1 MGRMVNGCASA
12 RSIAAVVCAL
22 AIAGCAGLRTTET
35 ESIRT
40 YLLEVEAQFDRAEQA
55 KSMSIPLTLV
65 VSPPRASP
73 GYDTARMAFVRKP
86 MLLEYFAKNRWVEA
100 PAKMLGPLLVSALEQ
115 RTKFRAVVPAGGM
128 VKGDMRL
135 DTELI
140 LLQQEFT
147 TLPSRIHLRLRAQLI
162 EQANHRVV
170 ATRVF
175 DIFEDAPSDDPYGGV
190 AAANQALARLLAQL
204 ADFSATSG
212 PSHDNLT
219 R

>member
-1 MGRMVNGCASA
+1 MGHMVYGCASA
-12 RSIAAVVCAL
+12 KSFLAVACAL
-22 AIAGCAGLRTTET
+22 AIAGCTGLRTTET
-35 ESIRT
+35 ESIHT
-40 YLLEVEAQFDRAEQA
+40 YLLEAQFERAEQA
-55 KSMSIPLTLV
+55 KTVPLTLL
-65 VSPPRASP
+65 VSPPRAAP

-86 MLLEYFAKNRWVEA
+86 MLLEYFAKNRWAET

-128 VKGDMRL
+128 VKGDLRL

-162 EQANHRVV
+162 EQASHRVV

-175 DIFEDAPSDDPYGGV
+175 EIFEVAPSDDPYGGV
-190 AAANQALARLLAQL
+190 AAANRALARLFAQL

-219 R
+219 K

>member
-1 MGRMVNGCASA
+1 MGRMVYGCASA
-12 RSIAAVVCAL
+12 KSILAVACAL
-22 AIAGCAGLRTTET
+22 AIAGCTGLRTTET
-35 ESIRT
+35 ESIHT
-40 YLLEVEAQFDRAEQA
+40 YLLEAKFDQAEQA
-55 KSMSIPLTLV
+55 KSVPLTLL
-65 VSPPRASP
+65 VSPPRAAP

-86 MLLEYFAKNRWVEA
+86 ILLEYFAKNRWAEA

-115 RTKFRAVVPAGGM
+115 RTNFRAVVPAGGM

-162 EQANHRVV
+162 EQASHRVV

-175 DIFEDAPSDDPYGGV
+175 EIFEVAPSDDPYGGV
-190 AAANQALARLLAQL
+190 AAANRALARLFTQL

-212 PSHDNLT
+212 PPNDYLPK
-219 R
+219 